1 MDKVI
6 LEIRS
11 AEGGDD
17 AKLFVET
24 LESMY
29 IKFCRRKNF
38 SVSRAHHL
46 PAKVGYSEIRLAIAG
61 EGAYS

>member
-1 MDKVI
+1 MEKVI

-24 LESMY
+24 LEGMY
-29 IKFCRRKNF
+29 IKFCKRMKFAVERIYHM
-38 SVSRAHHL
+38 A
-46 PAKVGYSEIRLAIAG
+46 AKVGSSEIRLAISG
-61 EGAYS
+61 QGAYS